1 MAKLFKT
8 ISLEERLKNS
18 SYNNLPTTSK
28 EVNQGSFV
36 PKEKAKNY
44 TSAQETLLRKIPE
57 GLREGS
63 IMLKKLISIA
73 DIKKAVPR
81 INTQQAI
88 IPPTTPF
95 LNTKFR
101 SAISLANRLKQVNL
115 GTTYGLGTYFLSDTY
130 ANYIKIKPTT
140 FNSLLLQG
148 TFFSNGVYLSRT
160 VIKNPIAIGSVN
172 QGYILQLDTPATQP
186 EIAGLQGGVGL
197 LNKPT
202 SLFTLSLLQGL
213 IFSNGQTR
221 SKTTTLDSKA
231 EGTLTTNPYTDIR
244 RPVELDSTRTPSDQ
258 NLRYPTEPF
267 WSEKLKTNIKI
278 VNSIPAPSQGN
289 VTPRNGPYKATG
301 LRTITFKPDGAILN
315 TAVKFL
321 NDYLS
326 RNVPSLIHGNG
337 PNDYPNYSDAVKN
350 LHGSWLFKRTNALDF
365 DYGTSLGGPSV
376 QELTNAYEKG
386 QTPGGVIVSYPG
398 GNLSDLSDYISK
410 LPPPGN
416 KDTPT
421 WNWNLVGL
429 NPQSFLPKTY
439 GIITLLNGA
448 DDDTLIKRAETPG
461 GGFSDETDAEKARVM
476 LPKNVV
482 GTINENSLSDYAT
495 LSYTQ
500 IIAKALLTTNY
511 TKDNLEG
518 DFRKKDDDIKARS
531 TPYDKD
537 TDPSTRPVIQQYGNV
552 SNPAADNSST
562 STYTIRTYDTETT
575 AGGRTQV
582 QQKGRNPNE
591 AADGRL
597 PITIASVKAGAGAV
611 TFSAYLT
618 TFSDSFGVSWNDLS
632 YVGRQ
637 DTLKTFKGVTR
648 SGNLAFK
655 VVSFNAAEANANK
668 SKLNKIAQIAAVGGG
683 GGGGQYV
690 LGPLCTLTV
699 GKWFVGELVTFSS
712 LKYDIDL
719 GDATWDIDG
728 TGLPHVITVG
738 LDFTVLG
745 AGKIPIT
752 NAAQFIG

>member
-18 SYNNLPTTSK
+18 SYNNLPAIPK
-28 EVNQGSFV
+28 EINQGSFV

-44 TSAQETLLRKIPE
+44 TSAQETLLRKIPKVIQ
-57 GLREGS
+57 EGS

-73 DIKKAVPR
+73 DIKNVIPA

-95 LNTKFR
+95 LNTNFR
-101 SAISLANRLKQVNL
+101 SAISLANRLKQVTL

-130 ANYIKIKPTT
+130 TNFLKIEPST

-148 TFFSNGVYLSRT
+148 TFFSNGVYFSRT
-160 VIKNPIAIGSVN
+160 VIKNPIAIGDVN
-172 QGYILQLDTPATQP
+172 QGYIFQLDTPATQT
-186 EIAGLQGGVGL
+186 EIAGSQGGIGL

-213 IFSNGQTR
+213 IFSNGQTV
-221 SKTTTLDSKA
+221 SNITPLDSKA

-244 RPVELDSTRTPSDQ
+244 RPAELDSTRTPSDQ
-258 NLRYPTEPF
+258 NLRYPTDPF

-278 VNSIPAPSQGN
+278 INSIAAPSQGN

-301 LRTITFKPDGAILN
+301 LRTITFKPNRDGAILN

-326 RNVPSLIHGNG
+326 LNTPTLIHGNG

-350 LHGSWLFKRTNALDF
+350 LQGNWLFNRANAQDF
-365 DYGTSLGGPSV
+365 DYGTSPATRF
-376 QELTNAYEKG
+376 ELSAAYKKG
-386 QTPGGVIVSYPG
+386 QVPGGVIVSYPR
-398 GNLSDLSDYISK
+398 GNLDNLKDYISK
-410 LPPPGN
+410 LKPTNESLPPVWIW
-416 KDTPT
+416 DQ
-421 WNWNLVGL
+421 VGVS
-429 NPQSFLPKTY
+429 PQSFLGKTT
-439 GIITLLNGA
+439 GIITILSDSDGFSDQA
-448 DDDTLIKRAETPG
+448 LIDRAETPG
-461 GGFSDETDAEKARVM
+461 GGFDDTNVEKARVHI
-476 LPKNVV
+476 PKKVV
-482 GTINENSLSDYAT
+482 GSIENNSLSDYAT

-500 IIAKALLTTNY
+500 IIAKAKSTEADGNY
-511 TKDNLEG
+511 TKDNPQG
-518 DFRKKDDDIKARS
+518 DFRVKDTDISKRS
-531 TPYDKD
+531 TPYSKT
-537 TDPSTRPVIQQYGNV
+537 TDPTTDRPNIK
-552 SNPAADNSST
+552 NPNTTNNSI
-562 STYTIRTYDTETT
+562 STYTIRDYNKESIAATKDNRQPT
-575 AGGRTQV
+575 
-582 QQKGRNPNE
+582 KRNPAE
-591 AADGRL
+591 KIGDRL
-597 PITIASVKAGAGAV
+597 PIKIVGKSSV

-618 TFSDSFGVSWNDLS
+618 AFSDSFGINWNDLS

-655 VVSFNAAEANANK
+655 VVSYDLAESTANK
-668 SKLNKIAQIAAVGGG
+668 VKLNTLAQTAAVGTTGG
-683 GGGGQYV
+683 PYV
-690 LGPLCTLTV
+690 TAPLCRLTV
-699 GKWFVGELVTFSS
+699 GKWFVNELVAFSS

-728 TGLPHVITVG
+728 TGIPHVITVG

-745 AGKIPIT
+745 AKGIPI
-752 NAAQFIG
+752 NSDKIFIG

>member
-18 SYNNLPTTSK
+18 SYNNLPAIPK
-28 EVNQGSFV
+28 EINQGSFV

-44 TSAQETLLRKIPE
+44 NSAQETLLRKIPKVIQ
-57 GLREGS
+57 EGS

-73 DIKKAVPR
+73 DIKNVIPA

-95 LNTKFR
+95 LNTNFR
-101 SAISLANRLKQVNL
+101 SAISLANRLKQVTL

-130 ANYIKIKPTT
+130 TNFLRIEPST

-148 TFFSNGVYLSRT
+148 TFFSNGVYFSRT
-160 VIKNPIAIGSVN
+160 VIKNPIAIGDVN
-172 QGYILQLDTPATQP
+172 QGYIFQLDTPASQI
-186 EIAGLQGGVGL
+186 EIAGSQGSIGL

-213 IFSNGQTR
+213 IFSNGQTK
-221 SKTTTLDSKA
+221 SKINPLDSKA

-244 RPVELDSTRTPSDQ
+244 RPAELDSTRTPSDQ
-258 NLRYPTEPF
+258 NLRYPTDPF

-278 VNSIPAPSQGN
+278 INSITAPSQGN

-301 LRTITFKPDGAILN
+301 LRTITFKPNRDGAILN

-326 RNVPSLIHGNG
+326 LNTPSLIHGNG

-350 LHGSWLFKRTNALDF
+350 LQGNWLFNRANAQDF
-365 DYGTSLGGPSV
+365 DYGTSPATRF
-376 QELTNAYEKG
+376 ELKAAYKKG
-386 QTPGGVIVSYPG
+386 QTPGVSITPG
-398 GNLSDLSDYISK
+398 RGTLPDLTDYISK
-410 LPPPGN
+410 LTSPGN
-416 KDTPT
+416 IDTPT

-429 NPQSFLPKTY
+429 NPQSFLGKTY

-448 DDDTLIKRAETPG
+448 DDTALIERAKTPG
-461 GGFSDETDAEKARVM
+461 GGFPNETDAERARVI

-482 GTINENSLSDYAT
+482 GTTNNNSLSDYAT

-500 IIAKALLTTNY
+500 IIAKAALTTNY

-518 DFRKKDDDIKARS
+518 DFRTRDADISKRS
-531 TPYDKD
+531 TPYSKEK
-537 TDPSTRPVIQQYGNV
+537 TDPTIGHPNVKNPSTTNTDSI
-552 SNPAADNSST
+552 
-562 STYTIRTYDTETT
+562 STYTIRDYSKEST
-575 AGGRTQV
+575 AASKPKAA
-582 QQKGRNPNE
+582 KGRNPNE
-591 AADGRL
+591 TSLDSRLLIKISSVAA
-597 PITIASVKAGAGAV
+597 KAGSSV
-611 TFSAYLT
+611 QFSAYLT
-618 TFSDSFGVSWNDLS
+618 TFSDSFGIAWNDLS

-655 VVSFNAAEANANK
+655 VVSFNAAEAATNK
-668 SKLNKIAQIAAVGGG
+668 VKLNEIARIAAVGRAGG
-683 GGGGQYV
+683 TYV
-690 LGPLCTLTV
+690 VGPLCTLTV
-699 GKWFVGELVTFSS
+699 GNWFKDEYVTFNS

-719 GDATWDIDG
+719 GDATWDIAG

-738 LDFTVLG
+738 LDFSVLG
-745 AGKIPIT
+745 ARKDLISNG
-752 NAAQFIG
+752 AQFIG